1 MRASKAPAARGHDA
15 LLRRQAVMTGGNEL
29 AIAAAG
35 LTKRYGK
42 TAALCDVS
50 LQARPGP

>member
-1 MRASKAPAARGHDA
+1 
-15 LLRRQAVMTGGNEL
+15 MTGGNE

-35 LTKRYGK
+35 LTKRYGT

-50 LQARPGP
+50 LQASAGTVTALLGPNGAGKPVTEL

>member
-1 MRASKAPAARGHDA
+1 
-15 LLRRQAVMTGGNEL
+15 MTGGNES

-50 LQARPGP
+50 L